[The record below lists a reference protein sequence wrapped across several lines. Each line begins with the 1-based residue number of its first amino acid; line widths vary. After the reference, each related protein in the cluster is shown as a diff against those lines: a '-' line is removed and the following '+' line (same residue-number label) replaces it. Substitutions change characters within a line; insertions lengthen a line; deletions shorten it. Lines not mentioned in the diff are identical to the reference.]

1 MAADDSTCAVVV
13 SRADPAS
20 VHIGDHLLELA
31 DWERVVDGSRSDG
44 EGGGAVYRTPGFE
57 LREFDDRHLDL
68 EGVADA
74 FVDPDLVVFA
84 SKHAGDT
91 GPLLTA
97 HHTGNFGPADHGGES
112 GAFARACPNAQAHVL
127 GALSEHAP
135 SGYDVGMEC
144 THHGPTDVGAPSMFV
159 ELGSSET
166 EWDDPEGSRAVA
178 RAILGLR
185 EVAPHRERQ
194 VAGFGG
200 GHYVPRFERVVRE
213 TDWAVGHIGAAWSLD
228 AMGDPAD
235 SADVLRRAFE
245 RSGATRALV
254 EGDRPGLVSTVE
266 ELGHE
271 VVTETW
277 LRETAGVPLDLVS
290 QVEGTIG
297 TIDMGLRFGDRPSE
311 DGEAVDG
318 IATTSLPAALLT
330 EVGGIDPEAA
340 RAAVEQRAV
349 AFDTDHGGSRLAGR
363 VALRDTDELAGIIDA
378 FAEVLDSEYETVERR
393 DGALVARETAFD
405 PAAARDAGVP
415 EGPAFGRLAA
425 GEAVTVD
432 GETVEPAAVHTR
444 RERRFPLDG
453 CDTRRTEG
461 ER

>member
-1 MAADDSTCAVVV
+1 MMNESTCAVVV

-20 VHIGDHLLELA
+20 IHIGDHLLELA
-31 DWERVVDGSRSDG
+31 DWGRVVDDSRSDG
-44 EGGGAVYRTPGFE
+44 EGGEAAYRTPGFE
-57 LREFDDRHLDL
+57 LREFDDLHLDL
-68 EGVADA
+68 EGVADP
-74 FVDPDLVVFA
+74 FVNPDLVVFA

-112 GAFARACPNAQAHVL
+112 GAFARACANAQAHVL
-127 GALSEHAP
+127 SALSEHAP

-178 RAILGLR
+178 QAILGLR

-228 AMGDPAD
+228 AMGDPAGN
-235 SADVLRRAFE
+235 AGVLRRAFE
-245 RSGATRALV
+245 QSGATRALV
-254 EGDRPGLVSTVE
+254 EGDRPGLVSTIE
-266 ELGHE
+266 DLDHE

-290 QVEGTIG
+290 RIEAAIG
-297 TIDMGLRFGDRPSE
+297 PVDAGLRFGAPASE
-311 DGEAVDG
+311 DGEALDG
-318 IATTSLPAALLT
+318 IATASLPAGLLA
-330 EVGGIDPEAA
+330 EVEGIDPEAA

-349 AFDTDHGGSRLAGR
+349 AFDTDHGGSRLAGE
-363 VALRDTDELAGIIDA
+363 VALRSADDRGGIIDA
-378 FAEVLDSEYETVERR
+378 FAEILDGGYETVERR

-425 GEAVTVD
+425 GEAVTTD

-444 RERRFPLDG
+444 RKRRFPLDG